1 VSLGSE
7 PAGGA
12 RTDRART
19 VTSPAAQPLARAEA
33 SEAIKALKA
42 RDNWTNWLHLAQV
55 YAVIAITIALAI
67 SANSWIAAQGLGWEW
82 GVAVNVVAILVLG
95 AAQHQFGG
103 AIHEGTHFLL
113 FKDRRLNELASDW
126 LAAFPIYTSTYQ
138 FRIHHLAHHQ
148 FVNDPERDPDI
159 AQLKESG
166 HWLDF
171 PVPPIE
177 LLWSFVKA
185 LSPLRLAAFTLIRAK
200 YSAVGFE
207 GHAYVDPNDQ
217 GSKWPLR
224 VGVLYGVGAPIVT
237 GELIRHAH
245 PHAAIVF
252 LAAATVGAIVY
263 LLMMPET
270 AFIQTRLAPVISHRT
285 TMISRVVY
293 FAILYGALTFVS
305 VMGWA
310 PAWHY
315 FVLYWALPLFTSFPL
330 FMMLRQWVQHGNA
343 DRGRFTNTRVF
354 LTGPVVRYAV
364 FPWGMDY
371 HLPHHLMASVPHYNL
386 RQLHELMLTDPDYR
400 EKGVVL
406 HGFFASSDEGPSAL
420 AALGPAHVPHAR
432 ENAYVDN
439 AALEYA
445 ELRDAAGIAHE
456 AAQSQQAT

>member
-1 VSLGSE
+1 VSLGSQ
-7 PAGGA
+7 PAGAA
-12 RTDRART
+12 RIDRAHNAPP
-19 VTSPAAQPLARAEA
+19 PASEPPTLADA

-42 RDNWTNWLHLAQV
+42 RDNWTNWVHLAQV
-55 YAVIAITIALAI
+55 YAVIAATIALAI
-67 SANSWIAAQGLGWEW
+67 AANAWIAAEGLGWGW
-82 GVAVNVVAILVLG
+82 GIAGNAVAILVLG
-95 AAQHQFGG
+95 ATQHQFGG

-113 FKDRRLNELASDW
+113 FQDRRLNELASDW

-148 FVNDPERDPDI
+148 FVNDPARDPDI

-171 PVPPIE
+171 PVPPLE
-177 LLWSFVKA
+177 LLWSFVKS
-185 LSPLRLAAFTLIRAK
+185 LSPLRLMAFTLIRAK
-200 YSAVGFE
+200 YSAVGFD
-207 GHAYVDPNDQ
+207 GHAYVDPQDQ

-224 VGVLYGVGAPIVT
+224 IGVLYGVGVPIVT
-237 GELIRHAH
+237 GELIRHAYSE
-245 PHAAIVF
+245 AAVVF
-252 LAAATVGAIVY
+252 LAAATAGAIGY
-263 LLMMPET
+263 LLSVPEQ
-270 AFIQTRLAPVISHRT
+270 AFVQTRLAPVISHRA

-293 FAILYGALTFVS
+293 FALAYGTLTFIS

-315 FVLYWALPLFTSFPL
+315 FMLYWVLPLFTSFPL

-343 DRGRFTNTRVF
+343 DRGRHTNTRVF
-354 LTGPVVRYAV
+354 LTGPLVRYAV

-386 RQLHELMLTDPDYR
+386 KRLHDLMLSDPAYR

-406 HGFFASSDEGPSAL
+406 HGFFASRDGPSAL
-420 AALGPAHVPHAR
+420 AALGPDHAPLAR
-432 ENAYVDN
+432 EHAYVDN
-439 AALEYA
+439 AALEYV

-456 AAQSQQAT
+456 AAQSEQSS